1 MTLVARS
8 PLNMMSLIRSATAFL
23 CRLRYTIKRM
33 LPKWITTICTTGRM
47 LRIFGIEAKMIV
59 EDEGQ
64 EQSIL
69 TSTVFRWD

>member
-1 MTLVARS
+1 
-8 PLNMMSLIRSATAFL
+8 
-23 CRLRYTIKRM
+23 
-33 LPKWITTICTTGRM
+33 M